1 MFVQPQKLSKMYK
14 NINNKE
20 FTEGLNQS
28 NSVLID
34 VRTPEEFHSG
44 HLKNALNIDIM
55 GPSFLDKIN
64 QLDKSKSY
72 YIYCRSG
79 GRSASACGA
88 MASWGFSNLHNLA
101 DGIIGWDGEIVKE

>member
-1 MFVQPQKLSKMYK
+1 MYK
-14 NINNKE
+14 NLNNEDFKNGME
-20 FTEGLNQS
+20 AE

-44 HLKNALNIDIM
+44 HLKDAINIDIM
-55 GPSFLDKIN
+55 GFEFADKVRE
-64 QLDKSKSY
+64 LDKSKNY

-88 MASWGFSNLHNLA
+88 MASWGFSGLNNLS
-101 DGIIGWDGEIVKE
+101 DGILGWDGEISMN